1 MIVDSSAIIA
11 ILRDEPAA
19 AAMAEAL
26 QEAPIR
32 RISAVTYVE
41 AAIVADND
49 RNPLLSRRFDGLV
62 RDAQMLVEPVTA
74 KQAEL
79 ARQAYR
85 DFGKGRHKAGLNLGD
100 CFAYALAK
108 EMDEPLLFKG
118 DDFCH
123 TDLEAAEDFG
133 R

>member
-41 AAIVADND
+41 AAIVADSSET
-49 RNPLLSRRFDGLV
+49 SR
-62 RDAQMLVEPVTA
+62 PVYEA
-74 KQAEL
+74 SGAF
-79 ARQAYR
+79 ARRASITGTR
-85 DFGKGRHKAGLNLGD
+85 RAISV
-100 CFAYALAK
+100 
-108 EMDEPLLFKG
+108 
-118 DDFCH
+118 
-123 TDLEAAEDFG
+123 AASIG
-133 R
+133 